1 MLDKFT
7 HKQHEDEVE
16 LETREHTDHPV
27 LDRYVADHCPR
38 EDCRFRILREYEIG
52 HDISLSFDLDDR
64 LDALNEQVELPVIDT
79 YHSAGGP
86 QEGRK
91 AFQTLEEAKIY
102 IFGRYGGTGNRNPI
116 GNQIRRTH
124 SLSSGTHSQ
133 NARKTDYPKICAI
146 VDTHQ
151 HKPVYTNLVPRE
163 DDIPSSAPS
172 WQNSI
177 ESRIDYHLNPPDHII
192 ESKLGEDDEFART
205 PDDYEHDALA
215 WHVEQVNHWELRIQ
229 TPELL
234 LDEEDYETGADSV
247 HPTRVN

>member
-16 LETREHTDHPV
+16 LETHEHTDHPV
-27 LDRYVADHCPR
+27 LDHYVADHCPR
-38 EDCRFRILREYEIG
+38 EDCRFRILREYEIA

-64 LDALNEQVELPVIDT
+64 LEALNEQVELPVIDT
-79 YHSAGGP
+79 YHSAGGH

-151 HKPVYTNLVPRE
+151 YKPVYTNLVPRE

-172 WQNSI
+172 WQNSV
-177 ESRIDYHLNPPDHII
+177 ESRVEYHLNPPEHII
-192 ESKLGEDDEFART
+192 ESKLGEDDKFARV
-205 PDDYEHDALA
+205 PDGYEHDALA
-215 WHVEQVNHWELRIQ
+215 WHVEQVEHWEICIQ

-234 LDEEDYETGADSV
+234 LDETAHQTGIDALQSV
-247 HPTRVN
+247 A